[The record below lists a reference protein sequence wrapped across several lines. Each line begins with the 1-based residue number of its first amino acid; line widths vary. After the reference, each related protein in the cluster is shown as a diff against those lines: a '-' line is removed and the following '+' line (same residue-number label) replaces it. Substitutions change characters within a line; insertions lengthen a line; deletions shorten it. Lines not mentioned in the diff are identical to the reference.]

1 MVANHTQLGWPDAP
15 SAAPPA
21 TVAAPSGTAIASS
34 SKLQPNGQ
42 PERRRRAGP
51 AVPPPQ
57 PGAAGPS
64 GQGASASGAAPSL
77 LPSLSPPIVLVSPP
91 APRVKQEAAKK
102 TAAAQ
107 ALPGDNVSMVVD
119 LSLDSDE
126 DDGQNEAGSLA
137 AAAGASRLVGL
148 QANARAGSGR
158 TRSRAA
164 QLSATTHPRTV
175 VPTVESQETGTSGEV
190 LLIDS
195 DHEMAGC
202 SSRPL
207 RDLTL
212 PWLAHGVLSSLR
224 PSSAAG
230 SGLAAVQAIPAVP
243 PSPTTELNRL
253 KRQLARRDRQIGAL
267 EKDRNAKGEEA
278 EAASRAA
285 AEATRAA
292 KEVAAAAAAALA
304 AAQGAAPAGSSS
316 MLLVVPPP
324 PNWDPARPGE
334 EAGTMFVRL
343 PWPGGCDWG

>member
-1 MVANHTQLGWPDAP
+1 
-15 SAAPPA
+15 
-21 TVAAPSGTAIASS
+21 
-34 SKLQPNGQ
+34 
-42 PERRRRAGP
+42 
-51 AVPPPQ
+51 
-57 PGAAGPS
+57 
-64 GQGASASGAAPSL
+64 
-77 LPSLSPPIVLVSPP
+77 
-91 APRVKQEAAKK
+91 
-102 TAAAQ
+102 
-107 ALPGDNVSMVVD
+107 MVVD

-126 DDGQNEAGSLA
+126 DDSQNEAGSLA
-137 AAAGASRLVGL
+137 TAAGASRLVGL

-212 PWLAHGVLSSLR
+212 PSARSVPAASSSLR
-224 PSSAAG
+224 PSSAGDG
-230 SGLAAVQAIPAVP
+230 SLAVAVQAIPAVP

-253 KRQLARRDRQIGAL
+253 KRQLARRDRQIGQL

-278 EAASRAA
+278 EAASRAEA
-285 AEATRAA
+285 ARAA

-343 PWPGGCDWG
+343 PWPGGDDW

>member
-91 APRVKQEAAKK
+91 APRVKQEAAK
-102 TAAAQ
+102 TAVAQ

-126 DDGQNEAGSLA
+126 DDGQNEAGSLT

-164 QLSATTHPRTV
+164 QLSATPHPRTV